1 MHYLVKLQIEGI
13 EMENEKYRTG
23 AKPRERTLDNV
34 PVFCSFDK
42 LVEVKELKPNPKN
55 PNQHNAKQISLL
67 SEIIK
72 GTGWRAPITVSKRS
86 GYIVKGH
93 GRRQAA
99 IVGGIK
105 YAPVEYQDYASEA
118 EEHADLIADNRIAE
132 LADLSNE
139 KLMEMIQDMD
149 MGDIP
154 VEMTGY
160 STEDLAEILDSLEGT
175 DDGAE
180 NGSDDVP
187 EEDEENPPFTKAGD
201 LWRLGKHKLL
211 CGSATSEDDID
222 RLMQGEKA
230 QLVHTD
236 PPYGVS
242 FVGSGRGA
250 NKFGMIKN
258 DDKTHDDLMKE
269 LLIPAFKN
277 YVKYTVDDAAF
288 YIWYA
293 SSSGRDFED
302 AMTATGLIEKE
313 QIIWVKNNFVLA
325 HNDYHWMHEP
335 CFYSEK
341 AGHTAKW
348 FGDRSQVTAWK
359 VVLRDSKEMAT
370 TLTGGVVL
378 TDGEGNKLVLS
389 EKTTK
394 GKKTRYIRLPS
405 GGSVFLYN
413 EDANGTVWEIAKEA
427 KAVHPTQKPVEL
439 PIRAIMN
446 SSDMDDIVLDFFGGS
461 GSTLI
466 ACEMTGR
473 QCRSTELDP
482 KYCDVI
488 VKRYID
494 MKGKADIICERDDKE
509 YTFDE
514 ILDEYAKENPDADIV

>member
-1 MHYLVKLQIEGI
+1 
-13 EMENEKYRTG
+13 MENEKYRTE
-23 AKPRERTLDNV
+23 ANPRERTPDNV

-42 LVEVKELKPNPKN
+42 VVPVKELKPNPKN

-86 GYIVKGH
+86 GFIVKGH

-132 LADLSNE
+132 LADLDNE
-139 KLMEMIQDMD
+139 KLMQMIQDMD
-149 MGDIP
+149 IGDMP

-160 STEDLAEILDSLEGT
+160 SAEDLAEILDSLEGT
-175 DDGAE
+175 DSGAE

-187 EEDEENPPFTKAGD
+187 EEDEEVPPFTKAGD
-201 LWRLGKHKLL
+201 LWRLGKHRLL
-211 CGSATSEDDID
+211 CGSATDEEDID

-242 FVGSGRGA
+242 YETQSG
-250 NKFGMIKN
+250 KFGMIKN
-258 DDKTHDDLMKE
+258 DDKTHDDLMRE

-277 YVKYTVDDAAF
+277 YVRHTNDDAAF

-293 SSSGRDFED
+293 SSTGRDFED
-302 AMTATGLIEKE
+302 AMTAAGLIEKE
-313 QIIWVKNNFVLA
+313 QIIWVKNAPVLGHA
-325 HNDYHWMHEP
+325 DYHWAHEP
-335 CFYSEK
+335 CKYAEK
-341 AGHTAKW
+341 AGQHAKW
-348 FGDRSQVTAWK
+348 FGDRSQNTAWK

-378 TDGEGNKLVLS
+378 TDGEGHKLVLS

-413 EDANGTVWEIAKEA
+413 ESSNGTVWEIAKET
-427 KAVHPTQKPVEL
+427 KTVHPTQKPVEI

-473 QCRSTELDP
+473 RCRSTELDP
-482 KYCDVI
+482 KYCDAI

-494 MKGKADIICERDDKE
+494 MKGKTDIICERDEKE

-514 ILDEYAKENPDADIV
+514 IIDMYARENPDVDVTE